1 MLQRLIYTRLSEG
14 IEIIK
19 NDPGILDQLFGDLFE
34 LGSTEIATIKT
45 ALQTH
50 PPKVIHGYARSDSE
64 FPLYSI
70 VLGNE
75 IETDHYLSDDAG
87 MIDDREDPDF
97 GADRLSS
104 LWDSTYQ
111 ILCYTEHPDL
121 TTYYYEIA
129 KSIFITA
136 DFYSWGVLEYHF
148 SGMDLAPDPRYI
160 PEHLFVRQITFRAK
174 YEFERVDF
182 ASKLG
187 KAFRVAG
194 IHVDKSGS
202 PRDVGPVKT
211 LVQPSGSLG
220 EEED

>member
-1 MLQRLIYTRLSEG
+1 MLQRLIYKRLKEG
-14 IEIIK
+14 IDIILAK
-19 NDPGILDQLFGDLFE
+19 PKILEQLFGELFE
-34 LGSTEIATIKT
+34 LDSSEVDKIKT
-45 ALQTH
+45 AFQTKT
-50 PPKVIHGYARSDSE
+50 PNVIHGYARTDSD

-75 IETDHYLSDDAG
+75 METDHYLSDDAG
-87 MIDDREDPDF
+87 MIDDPQDPDF

-104 LWDSTYQ
+104 LWDSTFQ

-160 PEHLFVRQITFRAK
+160 PEHLFVRQITFKAK

-182 ASKLG
+182 DSKLN
-187 KAFRVAG
+187 KAFKVAG

-202 PRDVGPVKT
+202 PSDVGGVKT
-211 LVQPSGSLG
+211 LVKPVGIL
-220 EEED
+220 EEEEG